1 MLSLSL
7 LQSSVSLA
15 TGDRRSKIEKHV
27 VISVRSN
34 LTKKVQQSFLNQSLD
49 PPVQN
54 SWIRPCQ
61 PTNKHYL
68 KWPNE
73 RPGHLFNLRPGSKR
87 GCLIDRRRL
96 KERRVY
102 SHNCDKLN
110 KSNMPSA
117 KILSRSSKPQH
128 RCQNASSGLLCCHCE
143 SIPTLN
149 LILDKMKYAKPC

>member
-27 VISVRSN
+27 VISVRGN

-68 KWPNE
+68 K
-73 RPGHLFNLRPGSKR
+73 
-87 GCLIDRRRL
+87 
-96 KERRVY
+96 
-102 SHNCDKLN
+102 
-110 KSNMPSA
+110 
-117 KILSRSSKPQH
+117 
-128 RCQNASSGLLCCHCE
+128 
-143 SIPTLN
+143 
-149 LILDKMKYAKPC
+149 